1 MNITSSNNFHV
12 LDCGLHTVEAL
23 QVLLEKGADPNAQN
37 RIAGMTPLHCA
48 IRGTFQSFHET
59 HRNRLQCIKLLLD
72 AGADPTICDKRDTD
86 AEGCIDDLVKEAKTR
101 GLGELDVEAEE
112 IRAALVADKSILVKS
127 VEDRD
132 VDRVRV
138 CLDGKLETND
148 CCKALIC
155 ALDSVQ
161 SISDPS
167 SADDTSFEPVVE
179 IM

>member
-1 MNITSSNNFHV
+1 
-12 LDCGLHTVEAL
+12 
-23 QVLLEKGADPNAQN
+23 
-37 RIAGMTPLHCA
+37 MTPLHCA
-48 IRGTFQSFHET
+48 IRGTFQSFHQT

-86 AEGCIDDLVKEAKTR
+86 AEGCIDDLVKEAKAR

-112 IRAALVADKSILVKS
+112 IRVALVASKSSLVKS
-127 VEDRD
+127 VEERD
-132 VDRVRV
+132 VDRVRD
-138 CLDGKLETND
+138 CLDGELETND

-161 SISDPS
+161 LISDQRP
-167 SADDTSFEPVVE
+167 ADETIFEPVVA